1 MEGGNAVGGG
11 GYGRE
16 RKLYICWGGLL
27 EEGLGEKLCYQGEE
41 GLCVGEG
48 EHRYMKM
55 KRAKGSEGG
64 VAVEMVGGVDQQ
76 SVLVMLRRGERGG
89 VADHVV
95 SGHIQKLGL
104 KVDKRKAELQKWKNG
119 VGDRVEKKLRKTLAN
134 IGSVADVKLLNTALG
149 KYGVLLMNNRSL
161 VVNLAERKCSCK

>member
-1 MEGGNAVGGG
+1 
-11 GYGRE
+11 
-16 RKLYICWGGLL
+16 
-27 EEGLGEKLCYQGEE
+27 
-41 GLCVGEG
+41 
-48 EHRYMKM
+48 M

-95 SGHIQKLGL
+95 REATEGNTREGEEVDEAAVVEERIRRQGSTDIL
-104 KVDKRKAELQKWKNG
+104 KEVFNRITYSPTRVEYGVAVEELRKYKPQLAAWVKRNEPE
-119 VGDRVEKKLRKTLAN
+119 RVEKKLRKTLAN
-134 IGSVADVKLLNTALG
+134 IGSVADVKLFNTALG